1 MLNLQEKK
9 HRFTPLML
17 ALAQQPP
24 SFEEI
29 FQTLLKG
36 KPDLNVQDSSGQTVL
51 HLATEYEE
59 ETVLKLLLKSKANV
73 NAVDMKKMTA
83 LHIAVGKGN
92 LEIVQLLIETGRANV
107 NAVDGKGNTP
117 LHWACIKNGDNQ
129 LEMISYLISKLNS
142 QKLLRL
148 FVIAIGQGPKPL
160 RNTCFYATNVAAI
173 AHSKK
178 RVVANSK
185 ETTGIARYWWVA
197 LVFAIIAVLIAYFR
211 RSHPFEHDSKGL
223 QISEILLKFK
233 HHLSRDNL
241 FAHDV
246 YSIMCR

>member
-1 MLNLQEKK
+1 MTQLLRAAANGNLEKLIELRSDSAFQNKKGESVLHVAAAEDQLEIVRYLVANGAMLNLQEKK

-29 FQTLLKG
+29 FQILLKG
-36 KPDLNVQDSSGQTVL
+36 KPDLNVQDSSGQTAL

-59 ETVLKLLLKSKANV
+59 ETVLKLLLKAKANV

-117 LHWACIKNGDNQ
+117 L
-129 LEMISYLISKLNS
+129 
-142 QKLLRL
+142 
-148 FVIAIGQGPKPL
+148 
-160 RNTCFYATNVAAI
+160 
-173 AHSKK
+173 
-178 RVVANSK
+178 
-185 ETTGIARYWWVA
+185 
-197 LVFAIIAVLIAYFR
+197 
-211 RSHPFEHDSKGL
+211 
-223 QISEILLKFK
+223 
-233 HHLSRDNL
+233 
-241 FAHDV
+241 
-246 YSIMCR
+246 

>member
-51 HLATEYEE
+51 HLATGFIEKLFRTAANDSEDEE
-59 ETVLKLLLKSKANV
+59 ETVLKLLLKANANV

-107 NAVDGKGNTP
+107 NAVDGKGIGHVLKT
-117 LHWACIKNGDNQ
+117 ATTQ
-129 LEMISYLISKLNS
+129 LEMISYFISKLNS
-142 QKLLRL
+142 EKLLSS
-148 FVIAIGQGPKPL
+148 FVIAIGQGAKPL
-160 RNTCFYATNVAAI
+160 RNKKRSSIRTALLQHVQLRHKLSSTYVYFVFDMFYATNVAAI

-178 RVVANSK
+178 RVVK
-185 ETTGIARYWWVA
+185 IARKPRVQ
-197 LVFAIIAVLIAYFR
+197 LDIG
-211 RSHPFEHDSKGL
+211 GL
-223 QISEILLKFK
+223 LWFLL
-233 HHLSRDNL
+233 L
-241 FAHDV
+241 
-246 YSIMCR
+246 